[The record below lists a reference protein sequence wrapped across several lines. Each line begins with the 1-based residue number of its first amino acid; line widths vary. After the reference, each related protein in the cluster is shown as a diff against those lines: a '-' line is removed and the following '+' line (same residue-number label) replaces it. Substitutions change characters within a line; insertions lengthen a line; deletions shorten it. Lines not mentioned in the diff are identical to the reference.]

1 MLNGIECN
9 PQIVFYFLS
18 NRCTS
23 FVRYLSDELS
33 NKYRTN
39 DGQITDQCMRGIWGT
54 NGDALR
60 GL

>member
-23 FVRYLSDELS
+23 FVRYLSDNLS

-39 DGQITDQCMRGIWGT
+39 DDQITDQCMRGIWGT
-54 NGDALR
+54 NGDTLR